1 MGIGEQ
7 FEFEK
12 IGRVEQEPQIVPCVL
27 YGCKHPAI
35 SHVQWGTDSNQQGN
49 LCSVHIQEVWRDVQ
63 GLITMG
69 NCFWTQGPPRTQ
81 EHNGR

>member
-35 SHVQWGTDSNQQGN
+35 SHVQWEQIATNKEICAQYIFKKCGEMFK
-49 LCSVHIQEVWRDVQ
+49 V
-63 GLITMG
+63 
-69 NCFWTQGPPRTQ
+69 
-81 EHNGR
+81 